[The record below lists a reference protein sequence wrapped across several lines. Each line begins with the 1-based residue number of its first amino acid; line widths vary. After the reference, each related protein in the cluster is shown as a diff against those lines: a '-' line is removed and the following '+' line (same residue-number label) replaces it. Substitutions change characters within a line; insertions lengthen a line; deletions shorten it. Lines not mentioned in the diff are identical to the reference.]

1 MPSLKG
7 HHLDDPNNWLSLSK
21 LAFLFI
27 FDMLNLIEQL
37 YWSDQ
42 SFYLEQIQIFY
53 NISSEVGKMG
63 AFFSWG
69 LRIKPTQSTGQH

>member
-7 HHLDDPNNWLSLSK
+7 HHLDDYNNWLSLSK